1 MADQYDIK
9 RVHYFNGQFLEADD
23 FTVEQNYHR
32 NMLRA
37 HNKKVHGWGIVYGFE
52 VTVTEGDKE
61 ITVNDGMA
69 IDHQGRQIIQKT
81 TAGDKVYT
89 LNNPVVVD
97 DLICLRY
104 EESLCDN
111 SVGGCIVENTR
122 YLEEPKIG
130 IGQGDCK
137 VDGEEGIILAKVGA
151 PDQEKERQYCPLRV
165 TGPEEVE
172 VAGNLTVT
180 ENIEVTGNLTVTGD
194 IIGAA
199 KSVDGDT
206 YKIVAGTVDSSEW
219 ELEEGDAP
227 TYSDVVVD
235 TTDAH
240 FSMTP
245 MYFVTVVYENSE
257 PDREIKSATVHNATE
272 TGFKVRYWDTTTTN
286 ISINWIAIGR

>member
-23 FTVEQNYHR
+23 FTVEQNYHK

-37 HNKKVHGWGIVYGFE
+37 HNKVIHGWGIVEGFE
-52 VTVTEGDKE
+52 VTSISGNTVEVT
-61 ITVNDGMA
+61 DGMA

-81 TAGDKVYT
+81 EDRYQTYT
-89 LNNPVVVD
+89 LDRNVQND

-104 EESLCDN
+104 DEELTDN

-122 YLEEPKIG
+122 YLEKPKIG
-130 IGQGDCK
+130 IGGGDCK
-137 VDGEEGIILAKVGA
+137 VDGKEGIILAKVGA

-165 TGPEEVE
+165 SGPKEVE

-219 ELEEGDAP
+219 ELEEGEAP

-257 PDREIKSATVHNATE
+257 PDREIKSATVHNAMNI
-272 TGFKVRYWDTTTTN
+272 GFKVRYWDTTTPKL
-286 ISINWIAIGR
+286 SINWIAIGK